1 MSRNRLTSLP
11 AYLSTFYKLTVL
23 KVDHNP
29 IMWPP
34 ADIMELP
41 PDSEDPTVMQGWL
54 ANVKRW
60 LEQGGDGP
68 ANQAIQDHPRLQSD
82 SSMYAERLVGSHS
95 SVYS

>member
-11 AYLSTFYKLTVL
+11 AYMSTFNKLTVL

-34 ADIMELP
+34 SDIMELP

-60 LEQGGDGP
+60 LEQGGDSP
-68 ANQAIQDHPRLQSD
+68 ASQAIEDHPRVHSD
-82 SSMYAERLVGSHS
+82 SSICVERLVDSHR
-95 SVYS
+95 SV